1 MAKKDQTNEVK
12 ETEKKAEAE
21 AEAEGEAEL
30 KKDSAEQEA
39 GTSPDEKAQEGAAV
53 EEAAGAEEE
62 TPAEVEA
69 INTDNQTAQEASSFA
84 KATED
89 KTKAEKLAPRSPKGE
104 AGEPTGKFKNLIKDI
119 EGLTTLELA
128 ELVKEL
134 EDRFGVSAV
143 VPVAMAGAPAAGG
156 VGAPEEEEKANYT
169 VVLTDSGAQK
179 IAVIKA
185 LREINQELGLKEA
198 KDIADAPPKEI
209 KKDVPKAEAEEAKKK
224 LEAAGAKV
232 ELK

>member
-1 MAKKDQTNEVK
+1 MADEKDQKKEENEVK
-12 ETEKKAEAE
+12 EAEKQAEV
-21 AEAEGEAEL
+21 EGEAEAKL
-30 KKDSAEQEA
+30 SKEASEEEA
-39 GTSPDEKAQEGAAV
+39 GSSPDEKAQVAAQV

-69 INTDNQTAQEASSFA
+69 INVDNQTAKEASE
-84 KATED
+84 ATE
-89 KTKAEKLAPRSPKGE
+89 EKPVVEKKVEKKS
-104 AGEPTGKFKNLIKDI
+104 EPTGKFKELIKEI
-119 EGLTTLELA
+119 EGLTTVELA
-128 ELVKEL
+128 DLVKAL
-134 EDRFGVSAV
+134 EERFGVSAAA
-143 VPVAMAGAPAAGG
+143 PMAMAAPTAGG
-156 VGAPEEEEKANYT
+156 ASAGEAAEEKASYT
-169 VVLTDSGAQK
+169 VVLADSGAQK

-209 KKDVPKAEAEEAKKK
+209 LKDAPKDKAEEAKKK

>member
-1 MAKKDQTNEVK
+1 MAEDIKKEEKAAESASVK
-12 ETEKKAEAE
+12 TTADKKEAE
-21 AEAEGEAEL
+21 EASEA
-30 KKDSAEQEA
+30 K
-39 GTSPDEKAQEGAAV
+39 SP
-53 EEAAGAEEE
+53 EAAGEVGK

-69 INTDNQTAQEASSFA
+69 VNTDNETAQA
-84 KATED
+84 ATAEVAEEEP
-89 KTKAEKLAPRSPKGE
+89 KVEKKKVEEKKAEL
-104 AGEPTGKFKNLIKDI
+104 TGKFKDLIKEI

-128 ELVKEL
+128 ELVKTL
-134 EDRFGVSAV
+134 EERFGVSAAA
-143 VPVAMAGAPAAGG
+143 PVAVAAAGAAGAAGAPQ
-156 VGAPEEEEKANYT
+156 EEEKAIYT
-169 VVLTDSGAQK
+169 VVLADSGAQK

-209 KKDVPKAEAEEAKKK
+209 LKDAPKEQAEEAKKK

>member
-1 MAKKDQTNEVK
+1 MADEDLKKE
-12 ETEKKAEAE
+12 EKKAESASAE
-21 AEAEGEAEL
+21 ATADKKEAEEASEAKSPEAEGEVG
-30 KKDSAEQEA
+30 K
-39 GTSPDEKAQEGAAV
+39 
-53 EEAAGAEEE
+53 

-69 INTDNQTAQEASSFA
+69 VNVDNETAE
-84 KATED
+84 EV
-89 KTKAEKLAPRSPKGE
+89 TKAASKEETKEEKAEEKKEVKKP
-104 AGEPTGKFKNLIKDI
+104 EPTGKPALPAGRFKDLIKEI
-119 EGLTTLELA
+119 EGLTTIELA
-128 ELVKEL
+128 ELVKAL
-134 EDRFGVSAV
+134 EERFGVSAAAPV
-143 VPVAMAGAPAAGG
+143 VTVPISGAAG
-156 VGAPEEEEKANYT
+156 VGAAPEEEEKAIYT

-209 KKDVPKAEAEEAKKK
+209 LKEVPKEKAEEAKKK

>member
-1 MAKKDQTNEVK
+1 MAGEDIKKE
-12 ETEKKAEAE
+12 EKKAEKESE
-21 AEAEGEAEL
+21 AEAKLDKEPSKE
-30 KKDSAEQEA
+30 EA
-39 GTSPDEKAQEGAAV
+39 GSNPDEKAQTAAQV
-53 EEAAGAEEE
+53 EEAAGVEEE

-69 INTDNQTAQEASSFA
+69 VNVDNETAKEASSFA

-89 KTKAEKLAPRSPKGE
+89 KTETKNQLAPRSPKGGG
-104 AGEPTGKFKNLIKDI
+104 GEPTGKFKDLIKDI
-119 EGLTTLELA
+119 EGLTTVELA
-128 ELVKEL
+128 GLVKTL
-134 EDRFGVSAV
+134 EERFGVSAAA
-143 VPVAMAGAPAAGG
+143 PMAV
-156 VGAPEEEEKANYT
+156 VGAPSAGAAPGDEAAEEKASYT
-169 VVLTDSGAQK
+169 VVLADSGAQK

-209 KKDVPKAEAEEAKKK
+209 LKEAPKEKAEEAKKK

>member
-1 MAKKDQTNEVK
+1 MADKIKKEEENQP
-12 ETEKKAEAE
+12 KAE
-21 AEAEGEAEL
+21 
-30 KKDSAEQEA
+30 
-39 GTSPDEKAQEGAAV
+39 EK
-53 EEAAGAEEE
+53 
-62 TPAEVEA
+62 PA
-69 INTDNQTAQEASSFA
+69 
-84 KATED
+84 
-89 KTKAEKLAPRSPKGE
+89 PKP
-104 AGEPTGKFKNLIKDI
+104 EPSGKFKDLIKEI

-134 EDRFGVSAV
+134 EERFGVSAAA
-143 VPVAMAGAPAAGG
+143 PAAMAAPAAGA
-156 VGAPEEEEKANYT
+156 APAEEEKAIYT
-169 VVLTDSGAQK
+169 VVLADSGAQK

-209 KKDVPKAEAEEAKKK
+209 LKDAPKEKAEEAKKK